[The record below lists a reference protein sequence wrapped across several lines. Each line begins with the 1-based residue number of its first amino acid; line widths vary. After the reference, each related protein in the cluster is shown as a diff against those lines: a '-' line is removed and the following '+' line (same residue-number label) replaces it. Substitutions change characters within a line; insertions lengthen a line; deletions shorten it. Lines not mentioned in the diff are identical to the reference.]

1 MKPKHLATLITVA
14 SLVMAGVHLKWPNL
28 KIDAITLGL
37 LAFAVLPWLRSII
50 KTVELPGGW
59 KVELQDYSQGTV
71 DEPPPPAHEAQI
83 AINAVAVPAAPPHSL
98 EARKILR
105 TLCHYQSQL
114 FPNEPH
120 KRWTFAV
127 GPRAP
132 DYAAYLRGL
141 AELVTAG
148 LVAVSPENGHALLTN
163 EGIAYCNAHGNELAD
178 AGIYAF

>member
-1 MKPKHLATLITVA
+1 
-14 SLVMAGVHLKWPNL
+14 
-28 KIDAITLGL
+28 
-37 LAFAVLPWLRSII
+37 
-50 KTVELPGGW
+50 
-59 KVELQDYSQGTV
+59 VELQEYSQSTV
-71 DEPPPPAHEAQI
+71 DEPAPPAHEARI
-83 AINAVAVPAAPPHSL
+83 AINAAALLAAPHSP

-148 LVAVSPENGHALLTN
+148 LVAVSPENGHCLLTK

-178 AGIYAF
+178 AEIYAF